1 MPTFL
6 RYEDAVKMSTQ
17 QLRKYILDQGIGKG
31 TAVAF
36 AAKAQ
41 CMAWATGSKPFDPNA
56 VPKPKPEEPTPEP
69 NPEAVP
75 LIGAAVGDRV
85 VCNSYGMGEIIEV
98 HDTHVKVKFDSS
110 HRAWNYYMNGEFIG
124 NPSKFITSHTS
135 SSSKPAEEVKPVPAE
150 AVPTTPPEPAASSPP
165 DLGAILAA
173 LVQSH
178 IKVQDLDMKQVE
190 ALVKKE
196 VEKAILPKTIKVEFA
211 AETHEV
217 KGLFHKDFKD
227 LLKLAAMNLDPN
239 LVRKKNIWMV
249 GPAGG
254 GKTTAS
260 KQVAEAL
267 GLRFGA
273 KSMGLHTT
281 KAEIFGQCYADGEY
295 KATEF
300 REIFENGGLFIF
312 DECDRANPNLMTQL
326 NAALENRFCSFPDKT
341 IPQHEKCIC
350 IAGNNSYGRGSDG
363 NYVGCQQQDASA
375 LDRWIFFEWNYDDK
389 LERKLADNDQW
400 VDRVQAIR
408 KVVFDKREKVIVS
421 PRASYHGADL
431 LKAGFLQSKV
441 EDMVIWKGINKEV
454 KQRILAEM

>member
-1 MPTFL
+1 MQPMYL
-6 RYEDAVKMSTQ
+6 SYEDAVKMSTQ
-17 QLRKYILDQGIGKG
+17 QLRRYILEQGIGKG
-31 TAVAF
+31 TAVAY

-41 CMAWATGSKPFDPNA
+41 CMAWATGSKPFDPTA
-56 VPKPKPEEPTPEP
+56 VKPEPKPEPDTPDWT
-69 NPEAVP
+69 AHDD
-75 LIGAAVGDRV
+75 AA
-85 VCNSYGMGEIIEV
+85 E
-98 HDTHVKVKFDSS
+98 
-110 HRAWNYYMNGEFIG
+110 
-124 NPSKFITSHTS
+124 
-135 SSSKPAEEVKPVPAE
+135 
-150 AVPTTPPEPAASSPP
+150 EPAASTDAAAAATP

-178 IKVQDLDMKQVE
+178 IKVQNLDMKQVE
-190 ALVKKE
+190 AIVKAE
-196 VEKAILPKTIKVEFA
+196 VEKATLPTTIMVEFKT
-211 AETHEV
+211 ETHEV
-217 KGLFHKDFKD
+217 KGLFHKEYKD

-239 LVRKKNIWMV
+239 LARKKNIWMV

-254 GKTTAS
+254 GKTTAAG
-260 KQVAEAL
+260 QVAESL

-281 KAEIFGQCYADGEY
+281 KAEIFGQCYADGVY

-341 IPQHEKCIC
+341 VTQHESCIC
-350 IAGNNSYGRGSDG
+350 IAGNNSFGRGSDG

-375 LDRWIFFEWNYDDK
+375 LDRWIFFEWNYDEK
-389 LERKLADNDQW
+389 LERKLANNDAW

-431 LKAGFLQSKV
+431 LNAGFLQSKV
-441 EDMVIWKGINKEV
+441 EEMVIWKGINKEV
-454 KQRILAEM
+454 KQRIMAEL